1 MAEGSAASGRERRG
15 NGMLNEEVVRELE
28 RIVGAERLCA
38 DPEEVRR
45 RTCNTLGLER
55 RSLGIIYP
63 ETVEQ
68 VEGIVQLANRHRFVL
83 YPYSTAKNI
92 GYGERLPVTENNLV
106 VDLRG
111 MNRIVHV
118 DSELGYADVEPGVT
132 QSQLSE
138 YLAERDIPFFVD
150 ATAGR
155 DSSLVG
161 NSLEGGFGSTPRGNK
176 RKEITCVQGV
186 FGNGERFDTGYFP
199 GSIGPD
205 LAGIFVQSN
214 YAIITQLRI
223 TLNRVFDDYRSF
235 SVGVHGEPDLLT
247 LVDALRELRQQ
258 GTIINQVVIANAIDA
273 MAIVGAEVPK
283 TGAGQPLTNIQAAKI
298 LSKPFI
304 PFAPI
309 SAFGA
314 VYGTRAEVW
323 AKRQAVR
330 RVLRKHLGNGASIRY
345 LSNTKLGLV
354 QKIVSSWPLS
364 RIPAS
369 AEIAHMLDYYEAM
382 HGIMQGTTSDAP
394 VIGLLGGVKETY
406 EEKRLMWYSSGISS
420 RAEDVDKFTR
430 VVSQCYERHG
440 FPYPLEMLLVT
451 PNDIESRPHA
461 GGVLPLPLGRAE
473 PRRGAVSRRAE
484 TSAPALEGGIRPR
497 RCDRARALRH
507 CAVDETLLSTR
518 ECENDDEHP
527 LGNE

>member
-1 MAEGSAASGRERRG
+1 
-15 NGMLNEEVVRELE
+15 MLSEEVVRELE
-28 RIVGAERLCA
+28 RVVGPERLCA

-45 RTCNTLGLER
+45 RICNTLGLER

-68 VEGIVQLANRHRFVL
+68 VEAIVQLANRHRFVL

-92 GYGERLPVTENNLV
+92 GYGERLPVTENNLL

-118 DSELGYADVEPGVT
+118 DTELGYADVEPGVT
-132 QSQLSE
+132 QRQLSE

-150 ATAGR
+150 ATGAGH

-186 FGNGERFDTGYFP
+186 FGSGERFDTGYFP

-214 YAIITQLRI
+214 YAIVTQLRI
-223 TLNRVFDDYRSF
+223 ALNRVFDDYRSF
-235 SVGVHGEPDLLT
+235 MVGVHSEPDLLA
-247 LVDALRELRQQ
+247 LINALRELRQQ

-283 TGAGQPLTNIQAAKI
+283 TGARQPLTNIQAAKI
-298 LSKPFI
+298 LSKPLI

-330 RVLRKHLGNGASIRY
+330 RVLRNHVGSGARIRY
-345 LSNTKLGLV
+345 LSDTTLRLI
-354 QKIVSSWPLS
+354 QKIVGSWPVS
-364 RIPAS
+364 RIPAW
-369 AEIAHMLDYYEAM
+369 AGIAHMIDYYEAM
-382 HGIMQGTTSDAP
+382 HGIMQGTTSDAA
-394 VIGLLGGVKETY
+394 VIGLLGDVKETY
-406 EEKRLMWYSSGISS
+406 EDRRLMWYSSRISS
-420 RAEDVDKFTR
+420 RSEDVDRFTK

-440 FPYPLEMLLVT
+440 FPCPLEMLLVT
-451 PNDIESRPHA
+451 ASDIIAIQKVDWTKGNAEEEARAWELYESLRHDLTQAGYFPYRLGVQSQA
-461 GGVLPLPLGRAE
+461 KAPYPEERRRALQRLKETFDPGGVIAPGRY
-473 PRRGAVSRRAE
+473 GI
-484 TSAPALEGGIRPR
+484 AL
-497 RCDRARALRH
+497 
-507 CAVDETLLSTR
+507 
-518 ECENDDEHP
+518 
-527 LGNE
+527 

>member
-1 MAEGSAASGRERRG
+1 
-15 NGMLNEEVVRELE
+15 MLSEEVVRELD
-28 RIVGAERLCA
+28 RVVGPERLCT

-45 RTCNTLGLER
+45 KTCNTLGLER

-68 VEGIVQLANRHRFVL
+68 VQAIVQLANRHRFVL

-92 GYGERLPVTENNLV
+92 GYGERLPVTDNNLL

-118 DSELGYADVEPGVT
+118 DTELGYADVEPGVT

-150 ATAGR
+150 ATGSGR

-161 NSLEGGFGSTPRGNK
+161 NCLEGGFGSTPKGNK

-223 TLNRVFDDYRSF
+223 ALNRVFDDYRSF
-235 SVGVHGEPDLLT
+235 MVGVHSEPDLP
-247 LVDALRELRQQ
+247 ALINAMRELRQRE
-258 GTIINQVVIANAIDA
+258 TIINQVVITNAIDA
-273 MAIVGAEVPK
+273 IAVAGAEVPQS
-283 TGAGQPLTNIQAAKI
+283 GAGKLLSNVEAAAI
-298 LSKPFI
+298 LSRPFI

-309 SAFGA
+309 TALGA

-323 AKRQAVR
+323 AKRRAIR
-330 RVLRKHLGNGASIRY
+330 RVLRRHLGSGASIRY
-345 LSNTKLGLV
+345 LSNTTLGLI
-354 QKIVSSWPLS
+354 QKILSSWPLS
-364 RIPAS
+364 RIPAV
-369 AEIAHMLDYYEAM
+369 AEIAQMLEYYEAV
-382 HGIMQGTTSDAP
+382 HGIMQGTTSDVA
-394 VIGLLGGVKETY
+394 VIGLLGDVKETY
-406 EEKRLMWYSSGISS
+406 EDKRLMWYSSRISS
-420 RAEDVDKFTR
+420 RSEDVDKFTK
-430 VVSQCYERHG
+430 VISQCYERHG
-440 FPYPLEMLLVT
+440 FSCPLEMLLVT
-451 PNDIESRPHA
+451 PNDIIAIQKIDWTKGNVEEETRAWELYESLRRELTQAGYFPYRLGVQSQEKA
-461 GGVLPLPLGRAE
+461 PYTEERRRALQRLKETFDPGGVIAPGRY
-473 PRRGAVSRRAE
+473 GI
-484 TSAPALEGGIRPR
+484 AL
-497 RCDRARALRH
+497 
-507 CAVDETLLSTR
+507 
-518 ECENDDEHP
+518 
-527 LGNE
+527 